1 MKTRCTLLQRHFFI
15 LPILLLTLT
24 ACTSGMMTTWTASTP
39 LPGNQTPAPD
49 HFLTI
54 AAQETENA
62 RLVTQVATLRTPD
75 LTATLILPT
84 PPPWPTAVPP
94 PTIVLPNG
102 TVATPVPVTPPSF
115 YATQE
120 ANRRATVVARATAS
134 PFPSAQP
141 ANVQAGQP
149 SSAITRRGGL
159 SFEVRLPK
167 DTYLMGE
174 GGQAEIT
181 VRNDGA
187 ETIFI
192 QAPVRLALVDEQ
204 GQEPAPWPW
213 APASWPGR
221 GRGYQPQLAPGQVF
235 TQTLNFQTPL
245 AEQATGH
252 TYGLWAETSFSRVAL
267 DNPQNADGLWLRLE
281 AGPIPLRLSRPDSM
295 QRLVVSLECDLSG
308 WKLQVRDASGRI
320 PTGPLWGE
328 LEAFVANTAQA
339 TPLRDA
345 RDGAWSDAWADT
357 RELQNVGQMAVRAW
371 VSAPG
376 HVTAIAHFGS
386 DDRFSFSYPV
396 AHQTFTSL
404 TEAQA
409 VLDFPLYWPKQLPA
423 GAALYMTQVETTT
436 YDENRQANVTQV
448 YLLLGGSQLRLVQM
462 VTTERYANAGWGT
475 ARYAPEAQMVAVGPI
490 GGFAVRR
497 FGWWALDW
505 KIGDVGFELQASAV
519 ELSLQDLQSIA
530 ASMTPDK

>member
-1 MKTRCTLLQRHFFI
+1 MRNHEGTIGNVVNMKRWI
-15 LPILLLTLT
+15 LFLIGLCLALNAGCSASSPV
-24 ACTSGMMTTWTASTP
+24 STP
-39 LPGNQTPAPD
+39 TVPAPS
-49 HFLTI
+49 
-54 AAQETENA
+54 
-62 RLVTQVATLRTPD
+62 P
-75 LTATLILPT
+75 TLILPT
-84 PPPWPTAVPP
+84 PPSWPTAAPA
-94 PTIVLPNG
+94 PTVVLPDG
-102 TVATPVPVTPPSF
+102 SVATPMPVTPPSF

-134 PFPSAQP
+134 PFSSAQP
-141 ANVQAGQP
+141 ATVQAGNP
-149 SSAITRRGGL
+149 SLATTRRGGL

-174 GGQAEIT
+174 GSQAEIT

-192 QAPVRLALVDEQ
+192 QAPVRLALVNEQ

-235 TQTLNFQTPL
+235 TQTLNFQVPPV
-245 AEQATGH
+245 EQATGH
-252 TYGLWAETSFSRVAL
+252 AYGLWAETSFSRTAL

-281 AGPIPLRLSRPDSM
+281 TGPIPLRLSRPDSM
-295 QRLVVSLECDLSG
+295 QRLVGSLECDLSG
-308 WKLQVRDASGRI
+308 WRVQVRDASGRI

-339 TPLRDA
+339 IPLRDA
-345 RDGAWSDAWADT
+345 RDGAWSGAWADT
-357 RELQNVGQMAVRAW
+357 RELQNVGQIAVRAW

-376 HVTAIAHFGS
+376 YVTAIAHFGS
-386 DDRFSFSYPV
+386 DDRFSFSYPI
-396 AHQTFTSL
+396 AHQTFTAL
-404 TEAQA
+404 TEAQ
-409 VLDFPLYWPKQLPA
+409 VMLDFPLYWPKQLPT

-436 YDENRQANVTQV
+436 YGENRRADITQV
-448 YLLLGGSQLRLVQM
+448 YLLPGGSQVRLVQI
-462 VTTERYANAGWGT
+462 VTTERYASAGWGM
-475 ARYAPEAQMVAVGPI
+475 ARYAPEAQVVTIGPI

-519 ELSLQDLQSIA
+519 ERSLQDLQSIA
-530 ASMTPDK
+530 ASITPDK